1 MSAMLR
7 DDAEL
12 DREYLAAGCPK
23 DIAGF
28 LEGKELAPSLRA
40 SAPAF
45 LLQIYCDHTYGDIL
59 TTSDAPR
66 FNFIQRISE
75 TQYHSVYKVQD
86 NETECLY
93 VLKIANPKHREE
105 ARRLLDN
112 ERAKYEAVTSP
123 HVVKCH
129 SFNYTR
135 KDGRDFLL
143 YLVLTLVE
151 GTDLSQNLK
160 QQAGRRQ
167 DYQRVAALARDIA
180 SGLADLH
187 SRGIV
192 HRDIKP
198 ANIIVSSDGK
208 ATLIDLGIAADVTD
222 APDRAGTEGYVSP
235 ERALGNNA
243 LLPSDVFSFGL
254 VLWELLVGT
263 PYFST
268 SGPAYWKEIALH
280 HEPQSLHNY
289 RADAPDALH
298 TLVATCLQRLPEA
311 RPKAREIVELLNDYL
326 ASYGPVLD
334 GLCTYTD
341 RSTYIAAQCAEVF
354 DELASV
360 VDDWFCSPQPSNR
373 VLAIT
378 GNPGDGKTYFVSW
391 WTRRHVPEAAVL
403 VWLCNDGRFDN
414 NRDSTCD
421 PTRFVAQLIR
431 QLSHRVPG
439 YPGSVTFD
447 RHALEQTPLDA
458 LARYVIAPLKR
469 LRPSLSQPTVVIAID
484 GIEMA
489 AHRSFAHGVSMADVV
504 RLLAEQLPGYFRLII
519 TSRPGDGGLQSLAE
533 YPVTIALNREH
544 RSLVTHA
551 SIALCNHYLET
562 NRRFADRVA
571 EYARRHSIGAPLE
584 GEALES
590 VMRSHLAFGVQIRDQ
605 NLQSTKDWCEGVAAG
620 RVGELLTADYTSDTE
635 ARAFRSFLEGPAK
648 NEPEAYGLL
657 LSVMCAAPVP
667 IPEELLELAVPD
679 WPNKYRDA
687 SRLITKTPQADV
699 SWQHP
704 SYPKLAVA
712 CQSRI
717 RIYLPAGHEVL
728 AKACRHVLSNTLGFP
743 LDCHAYAREH
753 YGYHLLGSRDLQAYR
768 HWLLGEERSKA
779 MVGYDA
785 VADTA
790 VSKDYALLKDTKRC
804 HFILSDDEV
813 HKTFIRS
820 GIRSLARVF
829 AATTCC
835 TIRHDLTP
843 DFVQAITDVVEA
855 ISDPHKKLL
864 VFGPETECVA
874 GVSPW
879 EQTDYNSL
887 IMDPLWSHPV
897 HIKLQQAIRR
907 QARNVLR
914 LYADVYL
921 RLTGL
926 HSPAA
931 ITDDTRE
938 VIRRNGYGA
947 MFIAW
952 VTPELQQQRHEQAPS
967 LAWVN
972 IHYGLMVRE
981 FCCATMEEWQGA
993 SAESQAKCVEW
1004 SEDPNVSTLLHM
1016 LFAMGMGWTPGSDL
1030 KSQWATCP
1038 WTEVAATPGSES
1050 KVLSS
1055 VLGASGGLDAVDA
1068 FIREFRC
1075 RRRPN

>member
-1 MSAMLR
+1 MLR

-12 DREYLAAGCPK
+12 DRAYSAAGCPK

-45 LLQIYCDHTYGDIL
+45 LLQIYCDHTYGEIL

-66 FNFIQRISE
+66 YNFIQRISE
-75 TQYHSVYKVQD
+75 TRYHSVYKVRD

-93 VLKIANPKHREE
+93 VLKIANPEHREE
-105 ARRLLDN
+105 AKQLLDN
-112 ERAKYEAVTSP
+112 ERAKYEAASSP
-123 HVVKCH
+123 HIVKCH

-143 YLVLTLVE
+143 YLVLNLVE
-151 GTDLSQNLK
+151 GTDLSQYLK
-160 QQAGRRQ
+160 QQVGCQ
-167 DYQRVAALARDIA
+167 WDYQRAAALARDIA
-180 SGLADLH
+180 HGLADLH

-208 ATLIDLGIAADVTD
+208 ATLVDLGIAAGVTD

-235 ERALGNNA
+235 ERALGNKA

-254 VLWELLVGT
+254 VMWELLVGA

-268 SGPAYWKEIALH
+268 RGPAYWKEIALH
-280 HEPQSLHNY
+280 HEPQSLQNY

-298 TLVATCLQRLPEA
+298 TLVASCLQRLPEA
-311 RPKAREIVELLNDYL
+311 RPKALEIVDRLNDYL

-360 VDDWFCSPQPSNR
+360 VDDWFCSPQPSSR
-373 VLAIT
+373 VLAII
-378 GNPGDGKTYFVSW
+378 GNPGDGKTSFVSW

-403 VWLCNDGRFDN
+403 VWLCNDGRFEG

-431 QLSHRVPG
+431 ELSHHVPG

-447 RHALEQTPLDA
+447 RNALEQTPLDA
-458 LARYVIAPLKR
+458 LARYVVAPLNR
-469 LRPSLSQPTVVIAID
+469 LRPSISQPTLVIAID
-484 GIEMA
+484 GIEKGD
-489 AHRSFAHGVSMADVV
+489 HCSFAHGISIANVV
-504 RLLAEQLPGYFRLII
+504 QLLAEQLPSYFRLII
-519 TSRPGDGGLQSLAE
+519 TSRPGCGALRSLTE
-533 YPVTIALNREH
+533 RPVTITLNGKH
-544 RSLVTHA
+544 RSLVRHA
-551 SIALCNHYLET
+551 SISLCNHYLET
-562 NRRFADRVA
+562 NKRFADKVV

-605 NLQSTKDWCEGVAAG
+605 NLQSTREWCEDVAAG
-620 RVGELLTADYTSDTE
+620 RVGELLTADYTGDTE
-635 ARAFRSFLEGPAK
+635 ARAFRSFLDGPAAK
-648 NEPEAYGLL
+648 EPGAYGLL
-657 LSVMCAAPVP
+657 LSVMCAAPGP

-687 SRLITKTPQADV
+687 SGLITTTPQADV
-699 SWQHP
+699 SWLHR
-704 SYPKLAVA
+704 SYPKLAVT

-717 RIYLPAGHEVL
+717 RIYVPAGHEVL
-728 AKACRHVLSNTLGFP
+728 AKACRHVLSNTLGFST
-743 LDCHAYAREH
+743 DCNKYALEH
-753 YGYHLLGSRDLQAYR
+753 YGFHLLGSRDQDAYR
-768 HWLLGEERSKA
+768 RWLLGEERTKA
-779 MVGYDA
+779 MACCQVI
-785 VADTA
+785 ADSA
-790 VSKDYALLKDTKRC
+790 VSKEYALLQDTKRS
-804 HFILSDDEV
+804 HFLLADDEV
-813 HKTFIRS
+813 HKTFIES
-820 GIRSLARVF
+820 GIRSLARVL
-829 AATTCC
+829 AASTCC
-835 TIRHDLTP
+835 TIRRDLTP
-843 DFVQAITDVVEA
+843 DFVEAVTDVVEA
-855 ISDPHKKLL
+855 INDPRKKLL

-874 GVSPW
+874 GLSPL
-879 EQTDYNSL
+879 EQNDYNTL
-887 IMDPLWSHPV
+887 IMAALWSHPV
-897 HIKLQQAIRR
+897 HVTIQRAIRR

-914 LYADVYL
+914 LYADLYL
-921 RLTGL
+921 RLTGR
-926 HSPAA
+926 HAPAG

-947 MFIAW
+947 MFIDW
-952 VTPELQQQRHEQAPS
+952 VTPELQQQRHDQAPS

-972 IHYGLMVRE
+972 MQVGLMIKE
-981 FCCATMEEWQGA
+981 FCCSSMEEWGGA
-993 SAESQAKCVEW
+993 LAESQADCVDW
-1004 SEDPNVSTLLHM
+1004 TEDPDVHTLLHM
-1016 LFAMGMGWTPGSDL
+1016 LFAMGMGWTPDSDL

-1038 WTEVAATPGSES
+1038 WTEVAATRGSES

-1055 VLGASGGLDAVDA
+1055 VLEASGGLDAVDT
-1068 FIREFRC
+1068 FIQNFRG